1 MPLGRAA
8 ALQAELETDR
18 GNIALS
24 AGRQG
29 NAALQLSAHHRVMNP
44 LEVTAQPGA
53 ALKVHARLLVDPP
66 QADAEWQNVTV
77 SHPATWPR
85 QLRLP
90 PWGPSVPHSLEAA
103 LSPAVSLTLT
113 VRSGCGD
120 QTLNLAALRLQTL
133 RAASRCGDQ
142 TVTLPAGTLGTVSL
156 QNERGDIRL
165 KVPPA
170 ARVQQLDL
178 STESGDIQAEL
189 PQQVQARLSTGSG
202 HLRVLLAAQAA
213 GTLNIHAGQDAA
225 VTLRLPPRTAL
236 RLHSSDQ
243 AALEDFLA
251 QLPSRTR
258 EGLQPPEGAPALEV
272 NLNMADLAG
281 LNIEAPAEATP

>member
-103 LSPAVSLTLT
+103 LSPAVPLTLT

-202 HLRVLLAAQAA
+202 HLRVLLAAHRRRA
-213 GTLNIHAGQDAA
+213 
-225 VTLRLPPRTAL
+225 R
-236 RLHSSDQ
+236 
-243 AALEDFLA
+243 
-251 QLPSRTR
+251 
-258 EGLQPPEGAPALEV
+258 
-272 NLNMADLAG
+272 
-281 LNIEAPAEATP
+281 